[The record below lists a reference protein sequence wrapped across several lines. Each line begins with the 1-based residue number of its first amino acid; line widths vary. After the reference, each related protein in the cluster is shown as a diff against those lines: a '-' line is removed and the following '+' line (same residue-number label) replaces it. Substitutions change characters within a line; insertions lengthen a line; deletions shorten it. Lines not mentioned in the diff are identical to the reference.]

1 MKRIKELLNKKVQ
14 PASNIDNAI
23 MFAIGLTIAF
33 ILIIK

>member
-1 MKRIKELLNKKVQ
+1 MKRIKELLNKKVN
-14 PASNIDNAI
+14 PASNLHNSI

>member
-1 MKRIKELLNKKVQ
+1 MKKIKKLLNKKVN
-14 PASNIDNAI
+14 PASNLHNSI